1 MKKIFFAL
9 MVSAFM
15 TNSVFAAD
23 APPAAA
29 DPKKQEMMKKWM
41 EYATPNENH
50 KVFATMT
57 GKWKYT
63 SKWWE
68 KADGKPEESRG
79 TSTIKTIMGGR
90 FLQHETKGKAMG
102 QPFQGLG
109 FTGYDN
115 LKGKYETLWF
125 DSMGTGIMHGTGTY
139 DASTK
144 TLKDSGD
151 YSCPMSDDKK
161 REYRGEWKI
170 IDKNTM
176 SYTMYGPSPDDSDEF
191 KQAEMTFKRIR

>member
-1 MKKIFFAL
+1 MKRMFFVL
-9 MVSAFM
+9 ILCAFTM
-15 TNSVFAAD
+15 NFVFAAD
-23 APPAAA
+23 APPTAV
-29 DPKKQEMMKKWM
+29 DPKKQEMMKKWQ

-50 KVFATMT
+50 KIFASMT

-68 KADGKPEESRG
+68 KADSKPEESKG

-102 QPFQGLG
+102 QPFNGLG

-115 LKGKYETLWF
+115 LKGKYDTIWF

-144 TLKDSGD
+144 TIKDSGD

-161 REYRGEWKI
+161 REYRGEWKL

-176 SYTMYGPSPDDSDEF
+176 SYTMFGPGHDDSDEF
-191 KQAEMTFKRIR
+191 KQMEMTFKRIR